1 MAGLEDREI
10 VVALLGL
17 LVAGFSVA
25 NLDKLRA
32 LPHWRVPMS
41 AAALLILGWTAS
53 ILETWFAPTLLN
65 LAEHCAYLTHSA
77 LMLVWVYLLRQ
88 RTAKPGGVVP
98 R

>member
-10 VVALLGL
+10 VVLLLGL
-17 LVAGFSVA
+17 LVAGFSLA

-32 LPHWRVPMS
+32 LPRWRVPMS
-41 AAALLILGWTAS
+41 AAALLILGWAAS
-53 ILETWFAPTLLN
+53 ILETWFAPTSLN
-65 LAEHCAYLTHSA
+65 LVEHSAYLAHSA

-88 RTAKPGGVVP
+88 RTATRKGLAL